1 MKNSNTDCYTWYTY
15 GNTKGITKLNL
26 ATVIIECKD
35 VIIANFYK
43 IVKLEVHYEEK
54 ILYNI
59 FMNNRMCVSYEI

>member
-1 MKNSNTDCYTWYTY
+1 MKNSNNRLLYMVYLWKY
-15 GNTKGITKLNL
+15 KGITKLNL
-26 ATVIIECKD
+26 ATGIIECKD

-43 IVKLEVHYEEK
+43 IIKLEVHYEEK